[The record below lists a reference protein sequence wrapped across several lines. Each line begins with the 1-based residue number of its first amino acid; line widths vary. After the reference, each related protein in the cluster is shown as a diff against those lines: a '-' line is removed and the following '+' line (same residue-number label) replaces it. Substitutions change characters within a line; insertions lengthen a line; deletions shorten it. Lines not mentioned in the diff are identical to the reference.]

1 MPTSA
6 TTSNKARFI
15 EAIEHGYS
23 VLGAA
28 SYAGVTRT
36 LPYKWEKNDPALAVA
51 WCHRIGCKEYT
62 LRDTIAPYESQ
73 SA

>member
-1 MPTSA
+1 MPTSV

-15 EAIEHGYS
+15 EATEHGYS

-51 WCHRIGCKEYT
+51 RCNSIGCQEHTCK
-62 LRDTIAPYESQ
+62 D
-73 SA
+73 